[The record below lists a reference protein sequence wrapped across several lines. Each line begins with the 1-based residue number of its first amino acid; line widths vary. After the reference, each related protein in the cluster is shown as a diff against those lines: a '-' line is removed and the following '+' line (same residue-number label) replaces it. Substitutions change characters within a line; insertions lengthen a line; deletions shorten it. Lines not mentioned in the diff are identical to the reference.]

1 MFKEAEQEMK
11 LNIAQTETISLPTGF
26 VYFIF
31 FWEIVHSFHFPSLYR
46 DRIFKLFSIAII
58 KG

>member
-11 LNIAQTETISLPTGF
+11 LNIAQTETITLPTGF

-31 FWEIVHSFHFPSLYR
+31 FWEIVHSIPT
-46 DRIFKLFSIAII
+46 
-58 KG
+58 